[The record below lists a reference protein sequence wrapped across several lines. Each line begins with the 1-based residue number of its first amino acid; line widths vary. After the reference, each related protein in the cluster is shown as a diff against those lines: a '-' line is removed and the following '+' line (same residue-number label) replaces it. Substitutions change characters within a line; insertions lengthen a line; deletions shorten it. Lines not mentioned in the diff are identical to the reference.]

1 LVWQVMESKDNK
13 SLLTAYRIQPLLTAK
28 KRVKKGFMEIP
39 KVEDSSEIKMK
50 LIYIHKDNYI

>member
-1 LVWQVMESKDNK
+1 MESKDNK